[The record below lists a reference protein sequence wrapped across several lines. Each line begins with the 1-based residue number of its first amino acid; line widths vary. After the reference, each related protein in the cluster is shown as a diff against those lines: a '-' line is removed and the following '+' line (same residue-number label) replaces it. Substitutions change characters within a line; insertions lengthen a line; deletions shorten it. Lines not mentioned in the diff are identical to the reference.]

1 MPGARTLHRGFGGTL
16 NTSLANSAWI
26 RGPPKLVA
34 VGNLDRLVFVGL
46 YRLGPKVLGGLLLP
60 ETVIH

>member
-26 RGPPKLVA
+26 RRPPKRVA
-34 VGNLDRLVFVGL
+34 VGNLDRLVFVRL